1 MGNINILDDF
11 TIDKIAAG
19 EVIERPASVIKEL
32 VENSIDSKAS
42 AITVEIKDGGIS
54 FLRVTD
60 NGCGIEPDDVPV
72 AFMRHATSK
81 IKDSADLLR
90 LSSLG
95 FRGEALSSIAAVSQ
109 VELITK
115 TATNM
120 TGVRYMIAGGKEQSI
135 EHIGCPEGTT
145 FIMRNLFYNTPA
157 RQKFLKTPQT
167 EGSHIHE
174 LIMQLAL
181 SHPEISFQYIA
192 NNKKVFHTSG
202 NNNLKDIIYSVFGKD
217 VAKSVLPI
225 EFSNGDL
232 KLTAKGFIGKPIVS
246 RGNRSYENYYIN
258 QRYVKSPVIYKAVE
272 DAYKTFTMIHRFP
285 FICIA
290 FDIAPEAID
299 VNVHPN
305 KMELKFDNDRLMYDV
320 IKSEIRSVLLK
331 QDLIPEVAV
340 DKSRKPAYESNKK
353 GPQPFEINRRVMEE
367 KADYKPVEPK
377 PTISKPSESR
387 PTELKTSE
395 LKPLPFVNKTI
406 EDTPEVKQENAS
418 SPVKVVEPKAEIK
431 PIPVKN
437 EDTKVESKPIP
448 IKNEEPKV
456 NAKPVPVEVKDV
468 KPDANVDSEPVT
480 KNVQQTFYE
489 TPLLKEE
496 AKPYHKVIGQ
506 LFRTYWLIEYDNKL
520 FIMDQHAAH
529 EKVNYERFMKRYKA
543 HEGRYTQVVNP
554 PIIVSLTPKEIDG
567 YERFKDYFYDMGFD
581 IEHFGG
587 DEYSIHG
594 VPTDM
599 FGIAD
604 KEAFITLIDEVCE
617 DIKDHD
623 SDTIIINIATKA
635 CKASIK
641 GGQKISYEEV
651 DSLIN
656 QLMECDSPFT
666 CPHGRPTLISMTKN
680 EIEKKFKR
688 IQDKEEG
695 RLF

>member
-1 MGNINILDDF
+1 
-11 TIDKIAAG
+11 
-19 EVIERPASVIKEL
+19 
-32 VENSIDSKAS
+32 
-42 AITVEIKDGGIS
+42 
-54 FLRVTD
+54 
-60 NGCGIEPDDVPV
+60 
-72 AFMRHATSK
+72 
-81 IKDSADLLR
+81 
-90 LSSLG
+90 
-95 FRGEALSSIAAVSQ
+95 
-109 VELITK
+109 
-115 TATNM
+115 
-120 TGVRYMIAGGKEQSI
+120 
-135 EHIGCPEGTT
+135 
-145 FIMRNLFYNTPA
+145 
-157 RQKFLKTPQT
+157 
-167 EGSHIHE
+167 
-174 LIMQLAL
+174 
-181 SHPEISFQYIA
+181 
-192 NNKKVFHTSG
+192 
-202 NNNLKDIIYSVFGKD
+202 
-217 VAKSVLPI
+217 
-225 EFSNGDL
+225 
-232 KLTAKGFIGKPIVS
+232 
-246 RGNRSYENYYIN
+246 
-258 QRYVKSPVIYKAVE
+258 
-272 DAYKTFTMIHRFP
+272 
-285 FICIA
+285 
-290 FDIAPEAID
+290 
-299 VNVHPN
+299 
-305 KMELKFDNDRLMYDV
+305 
-320 IKSEIRSVLLK
+320 
-331 QDLIPEVAV
+331 
-340 DKSRKPAYESNKK
+340 
-353 GPQPFEINRRVMEE
+353 
-367 KADYKPVEPK
+367 
-377 PTISKPSESR
+377 
-387 PTELKTSE
+387 
-395 LKPLPFVNKTI
+395 
-406 EDTPEVKQENAS
+406 
-418 SPVKVVEPKAEIK
+418 
-431 PIPVKN
+431 
-437 EDTKVESKPIP
+437 
-448 IKNEEPKV
+448 
-456 NAKPVPVEVKDV
+456 
-468 KPDANVDSEPVT
+468 EPVT

>member
-1 MGNINILDDF
+1 M
-11 TIDKIAAG
+11 
-19 EVIERPASVIKEL
+19 
-32 VENSIDSKAS
+32 ENSIDSGATR
-42 AITVEIKDGGIS
+42 ITVEIKDGGIS

-72 AFMRHATSK
+72 AFLRHATSK
-81 IKDSADLLR
+81 IKDSNDLLR

-115 TATNM
+115 TANNL

-192 NNKKVFHTSG
+192 NNKKMFHTSG
-202 NNNLKDIIYSVFGKD
+202 NSNLKDIIYSVFGKD

-232 KLTAKGFIGKPIVS
+232 KLSAKGFIGKPIIS

-320 IKSEIRSVLLK
+320 VKSEIRSVLLK
-331 QDLIPEVAV
+331 QDLIPEVPI
-340 DKSRKPAYESNKK
+340 DKSKKPSYEDKVK
-353 GPQPFEINRRVMEE
+353 GPQPFEINRKVYEE
-367 KADYKPVEPK
+367 RAKYEDKPSYREPDK
-377 PTISKPSESR
+377 SVDISKEENIVN
-387 PTELKTSE
+387 TF
-395 LKPLPFVNKTI
+395 KPLPFVNKEVVNKKAEPVELSEPLNDSSLCVI
-406 EDTPEVKQENAS
+406 KNDAGVNSNDFKKDTFLSVNEQKAINHEPAS
-418 SPVKVVEPKAEIK
+418 SIK
-431 PIPVKN
+431 
-437 EDTKVESKPIP
+437 ETDT
-448 IKNEEPKV
+448 
-456 NAKPVPVEVKDV
+456 NADKEVL
-468 KPDANVDSEPVT
+468 T
-480 KNVQQTFYE
+480 NVQQTFYD

-506 LFRTYWLIEYDNKL
+506 LFRTYWLIEYDDRL

-554 PIIVSLTPKEIDG
+554 PIVVSLTPKEIDG
-567 YERFKDYFYDMGFD
+567 YERFKDYFYDLGFD

-617 DIKDHD
+617 DIKEHD

-651 DSLIN
+651 DSLID

-666 CPHGRPTLISMTKN
+666 CPHGRPTLISMTKK

-688 IQDKEEG
+688 IQDREEG
-695 RLF
+695 SLF

>member
-1 MGNINILDDF
+1 
-11 TIDKIAAG
+11 
-19 EVIERPASVIKEL
+19 
-32 VENSIDSKAS
+32 
-42 AITVEIKDGGIS
+42 
-54 FLRVTD
+54 
-60 NGCGIEPDDVPV
+60 
-72 AFMRHATSK
+72 
-81 IKDSADLLR
+81 
-90 LSSLG
+90 
-95 FRGEALSSIAAVSQ
+95 
-109 VELITK
+109 
-115 TATNM
+115 
-120 TGVRYMIAGGKEQSI
+120 
-135 EHIGCPEGTT
+135 
-145 FIMRNLFYNTPA
+145 
-157 RQKFLKTPQT
+157 
-167 EGSHIHE
+167 
-174 LIMQLAL
+174 
-181 SHPEISFQYIA
+181 
-192 NNKKVFHTSG
+192 
-202 NNNLKDIIYSVFGKD
+202 
-217 VAKSVLPI
+217 
-225 EFSNGDL
+225 
-232 KLTAKGFIGKPIVS
+232 
-246 RGNRSYENYYIN
+246 
-258 QRYVKSPVIYKAVE
+258 
-272 DAYKTFTMIHRFP
+272 MIHRFP

-290 FDIAPEAID
+290 FDIASEAID

-353 GPQPFEINRRVMEE
+353 GPQPFEIKRRVMEE
-367 KADYKPVEPK
+367 KAEYNPVEPK
-377 PTISKPSESR
+377 STISKPSESR

-395 LKPLPFVNKTI
+395 LKPLPFVDKTI

-437 EDTKVESKPIP
+437 EDPKVESKPISV
-448 IKNEEPKV
+448 KNEEPKDD
-456 NAKPVPVEVKDV
+456 AKSVPVEVEDA